1 MPVHP
6 FLNAFTTG
14 EITDQL
20 IARTTWEKYQNA
32 AACLKN
38 FVVRPYGGAARRA
51 GTIYL
56 GEVKDS
62 SQRIMLRRF
71 EFNIT
76 QAYILEM
83 GQGYIRFW
91 ANRARVVSAG
101 VPVEVATPYLT
112 SELRELR
119 FEQSADV
126 LYITHHH
133 HPPMKLQRT
142 SATAFQL
149 DPINFQP
156 VPTFEQEV
164 FPVADLTLTALSGTG
179 QFAGTSAPVFLAGDV
194 GRQIRS
200 AAGRAVI
207 TAFGTATSVGINII
221 DAFDTT
227 GPIPSGDWRM
237 DGSPNAGTLL
247 ISSNGPVNSSASFTS
262 SLDAFRPEDVGA
274 YLYVA
279 GGMAQ
284 IYEVAS
290 PTVANAMI
298 LRELT
303 GTPPI
308 TAAIGSWTLE
318 RPVWS
323 ADLGYPGVVAL
334 HDQRLWF
341 AGSDTFPDRVWASNV
356 ADYENFARGVEDDDA
371 LDYQLA
377 LSGVNLVRWM
387 KGLPD
392 GLGVGTLASE
402 AKLDGGGGSGGNP
415 MTPTSVRAR
424 ELTFYGCDYTV
435 DAIHTTNLVLFV
447 QRGAQRIRELT
458 PNPES
463 VNAEYVAPDLTILAE
478 QLTRTSIVEL
488 DRAASPDSIVFAITG
503 GGELLTCAYERPEN
517 VIGWSHHETQGLY
530 ESVAVIPNNCGS
542 GDEVWV
548 EVNRQVQI
556 GDYWATGYWATRYW
570 APSYWALD
578 SVIDHR
584 TIEVFDGGLNTDA
597 GLVYAGVAAQTFTGL
612 GHLEG
617 QTVKAIDQDGVVYDL
632 VVVSGAVTLP
642 PPATATELEVGLH
655 YTSTLKSLRPE
666 LQGPAGTAQA
676 RRKRWQ
682 TVTLRVY
689 CTRGRLQL
697 GETGSDMAV
706 LEYPEGTP
714 GRAETVTDTTES
726 YTGDMGRMANFG
738 WSREGQLTI
747 QTLDPKPCTILALT
761 GQLEMDDA

>member
-20 IARTTWEKYQNA
+20 IARTTWEKYQNG

-56 GEVKDS
+56 GDVKDS
-62 SQRIMLRRF
+62 SQRVMLQKF

-76 QAYILEM
+76 QAYMLEM
-83 GQGYIRFW
+83 GQEYLRVW
-91 ANRARVVSAG
+91 ANRARVLSG
-101 VPVEVATPYLT
+101 GLPVEVPTPYQVA
-112 SELRELR
+112 ELRELR

-133 HPPMKLQRT
+133 HPPSKLQRT
-142 SATAFQL
+142 SATDFQL
-149 DPINFQP
+149 DAINFNP
-156 VPTFEQEV
+156 PPTFEREV
-164 FPVADLTLTALSGTG
+164 FPVATLTLT
-179 QFAGTSAPVFLAGDV
+179 SAAIGAATAVVSPGVFLAGDV

-200 AAGRAVI
+200 GVGRAVI
-207 TAFGTATSVGINII
+207 TTFGAATSVAVEIL
-221 DAFDTT
+221 DAFDTS
-227 GPIPSGDWRM
+227 GPMAAGDWRM
-237 DGSPNAGTLL
+237 DGSPNAGSLL
-247 ISSNGPVNSSASFTS
+247 ISSNGPVNSSASFTA
-262 SLDAFRPEDVGA
+262 SLDAYRPEDVGRF
-274 YLYVA
+274 LYAA
-279 GGMAQ
+279 GGMAK

-290 PTVANAMI
+290 PTVANAI
-298 LRELT
+298 IVKELT

-308 TAAIGSWTLE
+308 TVPLGAWTLE
-318 RPVWS
+318 SPVWG

-341 AGSDTFPDRVWASNV
+341 AGSDTFPDRVWASAV
-356 ADYENFARGVEDDDA
+356 ADYENFARGVEDDDS

-377 LSGVNLVRWM
+377 LSGVNLVRWL
-387 KGLPD
+387 KSLPD

-402 AKLDGGGGSGGNP
+402 AKLDGGGASGGTP

-435 DAIHTTNLVLFV
+435 DAIHTTNLVLFL

-488 DRAASPDSIVFAITG
+488 DRASSPDSIIFAVTG

-530 ESVAVIPNNCGS
+530 ESVAVMPNNCGS

-548 EVNRQVQI
+548 AVNREVQS
-556 GDYWATGYWATRYW
+556 GAYWAATYWATRYW
-570 APSYWALD
+570 TPTYWALGA
-578 SVIDHR
+578 VIDR
-584 TIEVFDGGLNTDA
+584 RSLEVFDGAMNTDA
-597 GLVYAGVAAQTFTGL
+597 GLVYAGPALATFTGAA
-612 GHLEG
+612 HLEG
-617 QTVKAIDQDGVVYDL
+617 LTVKAIDQDGVVYDL
-632 VVVSGAVTLP
+632 LVTSGAVTLP
-642 PPATATELEVGLH
+642 DGATASELEVGLH

-682 TVTLRVY
+682 TVTPRVY

-697 GETGSDMAV
+697 GEAGTDMAI
-706 LEYPEGTP
+706 LEYPEGTD
-714 GRAETVTDTTES
+714 ATDA
-726 YTGDMGRMANFG
+726 YTGDMARMPNFG